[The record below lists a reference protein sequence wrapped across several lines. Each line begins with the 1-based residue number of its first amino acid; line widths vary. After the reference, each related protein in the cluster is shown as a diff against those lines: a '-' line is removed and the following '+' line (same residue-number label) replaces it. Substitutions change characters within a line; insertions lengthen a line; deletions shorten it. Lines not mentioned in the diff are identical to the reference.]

1 MIDMDEF
8 NLIGNEKYQKAV
20 NWSSRKLEKALDEE
34 AQGATITKSTI
45 KKMELEINNL
55 LAKSSELIGANIN
68 ADNIN
73 EYIEKIQNNVI
84 LVQLKVNE
92 SEIQLLVNR
101 LTQARHRLQDHSTCK
116 SYLLDLLKRKNQ

>member
-1 MIDMDEF
+1 MDEF

-20 NWSSRKLEKALDEE
+20 NWSSRKLEKALHKE

-73 EYIEKIQNNVI
+73 E
-84 LVQLKVNE
+84 
-92 SEIQLLVNR
+92 
-101 LTQARHRLQDHSTCK
+101 
-116 SYLLDLLKRKNQ
+116 